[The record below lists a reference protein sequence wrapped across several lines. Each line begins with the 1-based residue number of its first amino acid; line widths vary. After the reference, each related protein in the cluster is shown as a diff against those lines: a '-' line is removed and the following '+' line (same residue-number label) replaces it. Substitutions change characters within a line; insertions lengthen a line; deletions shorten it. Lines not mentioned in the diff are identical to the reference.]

1 MGEDLG
7 NFMIKQF
14 FDKNS
19 WYVLAG
25 LLVAHIL
32 AALVQHSWVSIVPV
46 AAAGIVAFVLSMKRL
61 EWGIAFAFLEIFVG
75 GHGHLFDLS
84 SIGVPLSVRIAIFL
98 GVMVAFT
105 IQILRPSNGL
115 RMTAWQWSPRRDI
128 PWVVFGLAVLLGGL
142 VGFLQNNKGNA
153 FDDFNSYLPILYALP
168 ILSIKWDNEKKRL
181 MLMTLAVSAVWVSA
195 TTLGLMFA
203 FTHLPGKVLAH
214 VYTFVRDARLFE
226 ITLLTAPA
234 KMAVLFP
241 NGAWYFR
248 VFGQSQIVIASF
260 FILFLSGVVSVQT
273 TLKEKLLGSAILALC
288 LSALLAG
295 LSRSFVIAALP
306 AGAILIVYSLW
317 QPKQLWER
325 VRRKSVLF
333 VGIVASVVFVWLTI
347 IFPLPF
353 RPDFTQSAFYK
364 SDAGQDRNLAV
375 SSRWNLLPPM
385 MTEIMKSPIIG
396 SGFGKEVTFI
406 SDDPRVRA
414 INGTGE
420 WTTYRFEWGYQDLW
434 LKTGV
439 LGLLGVLLIGL
450 SFANATLSHLRKGL
464 DDSWIVV
471 GLFCS
476 SIFVLTVHIFTPYL
490 NHPLGISLLLLPLI
504 FLSFDESKRE
514 KTKTEHVLPGIRVG
528 QAGLGKL
535 VTSPRTR

>member
-1 MGEDLG
+1 ML
-7 NFMIKQF
+7 KQF

-25 LLVAHIL
+25 LFVAHIL
-32 AALVQHSWVSIVPV
+32 AALVQHSWASVIPV
-46 AAAGIVAFVLSMKRL
+46 VVAGMAAFVLSIKRL
-61 EWGIAFAFLEIFVG
+61 EWGIAFAFLEIFIG

-84 SIGVPLSVRIAIFL
+84 AIGVPLSVRIAIFL
-98 GVMVAFT
+98 GVMIAFF

-115 RMTAWQWSPRRDI
+115 RMTRLEWNNRRDI
-128 PWVVFGLAVLLGGL
+128 PWAVFGAAILLGGL
-142 VGFLQNNKGNA
+142 VGFLQNDKGNA

-181 MLMTLAVSAVWVSA
+181 MLMTLAISSVWVAA

-203 FTHLPGKVLAH
+203 FTHLPGKLLAH

-234 KMAVLFP
+234 KIAMLFP

-248 VFGQSQIVIASF
+248 VFGQSQIVIAAF
-260 FILFLSGVVSVQT
+260 FIVFLSAVVSIQT
-273 TLKEKLLGSAILALC
+273 TLKEKLLSSAVLALC

-306 AGAILIVYSLW
+306 AGAILIAYSLW

-333 VGIVASVVFVWLTI
+333 VGIVASILFVWLTI

-439 LGLLGVLLIGL
+439 LGLLGVLLIAL
-450 SFANATLSHLRKGL
+450 SFANATQLHLRKGL
-464 DDSWIVV
+464 DDSWLVV

-476 SIFVLTVHIFTPYL
+476 SIFVLGVHVFTPYL
-490 NHPLGISLLLLPLI
+490 NHPLGISLLLLALI
-504 FLSFDESKRE
+504 FFSFDEPKTAKE
-514 KTKTEHVLPGIRVG
+514 KTERVPPGIRVG
-528 QAGLGKL
+528 HVLGHQL
-535 VTSPRTR
+535 GDAIPTSRNLS